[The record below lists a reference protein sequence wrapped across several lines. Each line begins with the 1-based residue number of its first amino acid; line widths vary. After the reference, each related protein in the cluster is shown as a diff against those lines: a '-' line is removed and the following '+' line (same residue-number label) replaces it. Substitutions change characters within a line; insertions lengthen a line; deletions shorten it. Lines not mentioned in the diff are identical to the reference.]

1 MLLLMINAMSFF
13 ILSVLSL
20 STRSATVS
28 SIAVSI
34 RFQCRHMNRNSIFNA
49 HISII

>member
-20 STRSATVS
+20 CARSATVS

-34 RFQCRHMNRNSIFNA
+34 RFQCRHMKPEQHF
-49 HISII
+49 